1 MSTTAEIRDLLR
13 DKPLFTEFTDVEM
26 DEFIE
31 LLDQRESPAGDII
44 VRQDD
49 LGECM
54 FIVVKGRARVVH
66 HTEGKFVELA
76 TLKAGDFF
84 GELSLVDRGPRSAD
98 VQALDHCVLLRIDL
112 GAVSALAGVYPNAAF
127 KFLVAIGRIL
137 VDRLRMSNQRYIDS
151 LLFPLAAKD

>member
-1 MSTTAEIRDLLR
+1 MSTNAEIRDQLR
-13 DKPLFTEFTDVEM
+13 DKSLFKEFSDAEM
-26 DEFIE
+26 EEFIE
-31 LLDQRESPAGDII
+31 LLDQREAPAGDII
-44 VRQDD
+44 VRQDE

-54 FIVVKGRARVVH
+54 YIVVSGRARVVH
-66 HTEGKFVELA
+66 HNEGKFVELA
-76 TLKAGDFF
+76 MLRAGDFF

-151 LLFPLAAKD
+151 LLFPLASKE